1 MLIVKQSER
10 FKGLGSSRFKSEKEV
25 ENIIMKIK
33 NIEDIIKEKLFII
46 GRQVTFDEIDETLDY
61 LALDKQGNMVV
72 IELKKTFYSATN
84 SDFQTTKYAGYISQ
98 WSLADIKEQAEGYIY
113 GEEKRRINFE
123 IEARKFLD
131 VDLSYINNQGPRI
144 ILIGSKENQKLNV
157 ACDWLYGQGVDIAIY
172 KLERYVEGSNEFIV
186 SNKLIPGKKL
196 KKYGPGLDDYY
207 DKKYHLNKCTHKT
220 GQVVEAFVETIEEL
234 YNLDGP
240 DWSNKSKVKFTK
252 SGKNMVEFRINKQS
266 INVTRNRSFFNPF
279 SWEEVERALKNKLD
293 FSIEGKVNI

>member
-1 MLIVKQSER
+1 MLIKRQSKQ
-10 FKGLGSSRFKSEKEV
+10 FKGVRSSRFKSEKEV
-25 ENIIMKIK
+25 ENIIIQIK

-84 SDFQTTKYAGYISQ
+84 SDFQTTKYAGYISK
-98 WSLADIKEQAEGYIY
+98 WTLADIKEQAEGYIY
-113 GEEKRRINFE
+113 GKEKRRINFE

-131 VDLSYINNQGPRI
+131 VDLSYINQDQRI
-144 ILIGSKENQKLNV
+144 LLIGSKENQKLNV

-172 KLERYVEGSNEFIV
+172 KLERYIEGNNEFIV

-196 KKYGPGLDDYY
+196 KKYNPGLNDHY

-220 GQVVEAFVETIEEL
+220 GHVVEVFIDTIEKL
-234 YNLDGP
+234 YDFDAP
-240 DWSNKSKVKFTK
+240 DWSNKSNVKFTRD
-252 SGKNMVEFRINKQS
+252 GKNMVEFRINKES
-266 INVTRNRSFFNPF
+266 INVTRSKSYGNPF
-279 SWEEVERALKNKLD
+279 SWKEVERALKNKLD
-293 FSIEGKVNI
+293 FSIKGKVNI